1 MDLLK
6 KCFFAAVTF
15 FSCSVLNVNS
25 LECVSMNNQECKIR
39 LEIINV
45 NTDEP
50 VFYPYSITMSKCKG
64 SCNTIND
71 PYATLCVPDTIKSIN
86 VKVFNLMSRTNETRH
101 IEWHKTCKCKP
112 RLDAS
117 VFKNTQRWNED
128 KCNCECNELIDIGM
142 CDKGFIWNP
151 CNCECECDK
160 SCGVGEHL
168 DYKNCK
174 CRNKLVDKLVEECS
188 ENINGDKMLHN
199 EILDVIPL
207 NDYKTS
213 FNSCTIYIVL
223 FAVFFITSICIS
235 SVFIFFQWYLKKFVL
250 SLILV
255 LKQLKLHTLTII
267 VRSVFAEH
275 GKYYLQIFSDECLYE
290 V

>member
-1 MDLLK
+1 MLGFIK

-45 NTDEP
+45 NTNEP
-50 VFYPYSITMSKCKG
+50 VFYPYRITMSKCKG

-71 PYATLCVPDTIKSIN
+71 PYAKLCVPDTIKSIN

-101 IEWHKTCKCKP
+101 IEWHKTCKCKS

-117 VFKNTQRWNED
+117 VFKNTQ
-128 KCNCECNELIDIGM
+128 
-142 CDKGFIWNP
+142 IWN
-151 CNCECECDK
+151 
-160 SCGVGEHL
+160 
-168 DYKNCK
+168 
-174 CRNKLVDKLVEECS
+174 

-250 SLILV
+250 RLILV